1 MNNPTIAIIG
11 AGPAGLS
18 MARALQKAQLSF
30 IIYEKHCKTGGLWDE
45 PVSSGGQDS
54 GPDPY
59 TTLLASLAG
68 CTLATLRMY
77 IDRKGW
83 NIPEISVTLNLS
95 QNQDNGL
102 TTTIKRD
109 IFFGEGI
116 EHQVRERLLV
126 IATKCP
132 VSKILE
138 NKIIIQTTA

>member
-1 MNNPTIAIIG
+1 MENALLENDIKGTIGI
-11 AGPAGLS
+11 
-18 MARALQKAQLSF
+18 QKYQCT
-30 IIYEKHCKTGGLWDE
+30 IEWRNGQMIMDE